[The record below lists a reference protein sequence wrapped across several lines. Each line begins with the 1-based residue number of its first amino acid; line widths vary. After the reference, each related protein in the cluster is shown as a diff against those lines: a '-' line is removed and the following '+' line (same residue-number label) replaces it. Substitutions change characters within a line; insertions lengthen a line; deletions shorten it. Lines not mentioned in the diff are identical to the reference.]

1 MANTAT
7 KKSNGKSGGNEL
19 VSVANIG
26 YTREQILNILLQETE
41 DETIRTTVEFS
52 KEATKIIIPDGMSKK
67 EAAKDLM
74 NQWENEE
81 QTQAFNTTLEGWEWK
96 DALRAFRNVM
106 EDKFGWIKGKETWYS
121 TPTEIDIIVDY
132 RDGVAMTE
140 KAFHGQVNFPVW
152 ENCQGGVSVNKT
164 GEVTISVTAKR
175 KFSQQITQFFREI
188 RQYLANNSIYRGK
201 ACIVTK
207 NPMNEGVDLQLTELK
222 KNPKIFLNEKE
233 QTVVDNFIMAQLDDT
248 GKRTFL
254 FTGDYGN
261 GKTEEAITIG
271 VEAVR
276 KGITFFYV
284 KDSSMFDK
292 VLAFARNYEPALIF
306 LEDVDEITSGNDRDA
321 RMNQILNT
329 LDGVQTKGRNITTIF
344 TTNHENRINT
354 ALRRPGRIDLIVKFE
369 NPNKEA
375 IEKIFRS
382 YFEPITGA
390 EELDYEHI
398 KAHAPDVQ
406 GAVIAEIAKRAVK
419 LAQKRGYIATDMVVA
434 SIASMD
440 YQIKFMRDDLEAAD
454 KVREAFETTR
464 AYMNG
469 NLEFGTPAGQN

>member
-1 MANTAT
+1 MAKTAT
-7 KKSNGKSGGNEL
+7 AKKSNGKSGGEMIKM
-19 VSVANIG
+19 ANLG
-26 YTREQILNILLQETE
+26 YTREQILNILLQEQE

-52 KEATKIIIPDGMSKK
+52 KETAKIIIPDGMSKK

-106 EDKFGWIKGKETWYS
+106 EEKFGWIKGKETWYS

-132 RDGVAMTE
+132 RNGTPLTE
-140 KAFHGQVNFPVW
+140 KAFYGQVNFPAW

-164 GEVTISVTAKR
+164 GEVTISITAKR
-175 KFSQQITQFFREI
+175 KFSRQITQFFKEI
-188 RQYLANNSIYRGK
+188 RQYLSNNSIYRGK

-207 NPMNEGVDLQLTELK
+207 NPISEGVDLQLTELK

-233 QTVVDNFIMAQLDDT
+233 QNVIDNFIMAQLDDT

-261 GKTEEAITIG
+261 GKTEEAIAIG

-284 KDSSMFDK
+284 KDSVMFDK

-369 NPNKEA
+369 NPEKDTV
-375 IEKIFRS
+375 EKIFRS
-382 YFEPITGA
+382 YFDELPGSET
-390 EELDYEHI
+390 LDYEHI
-398 KAHAPDVQ
+398 KQHAPNVQ

-419 LAQKRGYIATDMVVA
+419 LAQKRGHITTDMVVA

-440 YQIKFMRDDLEAAD
+440 YQIKFMREDLEAAD
-454 KVREAFETTR
+454 KVREAFETVR
-464 AYMNG
+464 KFQQGQM
-469 NLEFGTPAGQN
+469 EFGVPAGQK